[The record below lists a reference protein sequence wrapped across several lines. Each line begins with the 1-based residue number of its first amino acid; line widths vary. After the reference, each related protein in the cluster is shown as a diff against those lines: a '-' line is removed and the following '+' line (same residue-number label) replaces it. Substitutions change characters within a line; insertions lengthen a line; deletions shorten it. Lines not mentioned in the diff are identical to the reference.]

1 MFGVKL
7 FKQTAAKNNRKNT
20 MKAMILAAGFG
31 KRLGDLT
38 RDIPKP
44 LIEIKGKALIDYHIE
59 KLISAGFSSV
69 SINVHYLADKI
80 INHVQSK
87 FSGKIEL
94 IFSHEEN
101 ILGTGGGVYQGTSG
115 YGQEDILI
123 INSDIFSD
131 FDYRNFLD
139 KKSNILFVTKAE
151 NDLIGDFSV
160 VDGFVDI
167 ENDKDF
173 IWTGFSIINR
183 SIFKDINQITFH
195 YWQDCLKKIAARRKL
210 YAEILDINWYDVG
223 NPETLQNLNK

>member
-1 MFGVKL
+1 MFRVKL
-7 FKQTAAKNNRKNT
+7 FKKTAAKNYRKNI

-31 KRLGDLT
+31 KRLGVLT

-44 LIEIKGKALIDYHIE
+44 LIQIKGKALIDYHLE

-80 INHVQSK
+80 IDHVQSK

-101 ILGTGGGVYQGTSG
+101 ILGTGGGVYQGTSSF
-115 YGQEDILI
+115 GQEDILI

-131 FDYRNFLD
+131 FDYKKFLD
-139 KKSNILFVTKAE
+139 KKSNILFVTKAK

-160 VDGFVDI
+160 VDGYVDI
-167 ENDKDF
+167 ANEKDF

-183 SIFKDINQITFH
+183 SIFKDINQINFH